1 MHSVLTFLLLFGDCD
16 TGKKTG
22 DGCFDGGGLDWWL
35 RAFSF
40 TVKLQ
45 STNIGFLVYHF
56 LIQTS
61 QFVQT
66 LAYRKNIELQLSSYA
81 SNICYT
87 CLTEALPRSLLM
99 M

>member
-1 MHSVLTFLLLFGDCD
+1 MHSVLTFLPLFSDCD
-16 TGKKTG
+16 TGEETG

-35 RAFSF
+35 RALSF
-40 TVKLQ
+40 TVRLQ

-61 QFVQT
+61 QFIQT

-81 SNICYT
+81 SNI
-87 CLTEALPRSLLM
+87 LLHLFD
-99 M
+99 